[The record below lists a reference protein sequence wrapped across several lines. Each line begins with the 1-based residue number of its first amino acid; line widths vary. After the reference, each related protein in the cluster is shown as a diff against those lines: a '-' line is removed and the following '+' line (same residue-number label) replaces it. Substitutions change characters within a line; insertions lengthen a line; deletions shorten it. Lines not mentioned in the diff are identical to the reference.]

1 VIQGRV
7 WRFGDHIN
15 TDIIIPGRYLDDYD
29 PKHLAAHV
37 MEDADPVFARS
48 VHKGDIVVAGRNF
61 GCGSSREQAPVALK
75 AAGVAAVVAKSFSR
89 IFYRNAINIGLPAL
103 VCPQAVDGLQ
113 AGEVASIDL
122 LEGVVRIERD
132 GAEFRFEPLPAFLAE
147 ILEKGGLVPYTKARL
162 RSPDKE

>member
-1 VIQGRV
+1 MIQGRV

-15 TDIIIPGRYLDDYD
+15 TDLIIPGRYLDDYD

-37 MEDADPVFARS
+37 MEDVDPVFARS

-89 IFYRNAINIGLPAL
+89 IFYRNAINIGLPVV
-103 VCPQAVDGLQ
+103 VCPEAVDKLQ

-122 LEGVVRIERD
+122 LEGIVRVDFD
-132 GAEFRFEPLPAFLAE
+132 GAEFRFEPLPAFLVE
-147 ILEKGGLVPYTKARL
+147 IFEKGGLVPYTRARL
-162 RSPDKE
+162 RLPDKE